1 VTAIAP
7 QVEVEPVVT
16 KSELLRPVTD
26 SLKIKLYEIEL
37 ELVSVELGA
46 NVVTD
51 GGNT

>member
-1 VTAIAP
+1 MTAIAP

-16 KSELLRPVTD
+16 KSVLLRPVTD
-26 SLKIKLYEIEL
+26 SLNIKLYEIEF

-51 GGNT
+51 GGIT

>member
-7 QVEVEPVVT
+7 QAEVEPVVT
-16 KSELLRPVTD
+16 KSELLRPVMD
-26 SLKIKLYEIEL
+26 SLNIKLYEIEL
-37 ELVSVELGA
+37 ELVRVELGA